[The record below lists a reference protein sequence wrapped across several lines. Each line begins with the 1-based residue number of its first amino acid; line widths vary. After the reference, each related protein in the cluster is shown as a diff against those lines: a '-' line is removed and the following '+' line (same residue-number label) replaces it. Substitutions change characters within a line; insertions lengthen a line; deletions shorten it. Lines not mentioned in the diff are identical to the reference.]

1 MKQNVVL
8 IAAIVAL
15 AAPAA
20 ARAQTG
26 VDAFHGFVS
35 VNGGYQMTAN
45 DFSDGAVF
53 HENSEDGRFDAA
65 YGVPTG
71 RTFAVSGGG
80 RVWRWLGV
88 GAGFSRFSQSTTA
101 TLTGS
106 VPHPFFFNRPRA
118 FGSDI
123 TGLKREELALN
134 LQLRAVV
141 PVKQVEVSVFGGPSL
156 LRVKQAAVTSISY
169 RDQYP
174 YEEVLV
180 GAQQTTIDASGSGFN
195 AGIDVAVFF
204 ARQIGIGLSVQYA
217 GATLNLPSSGQGLTQ
232 IKAGGIQTGGGLRL
246 RF

>member
-1 MKQNVVL
+1 MKQHVVL
-8 IAAIVAL
+8 VAAIAVL

-20 ARAQTG
+20 ARAQAG
-26 VDAFHGFVS
+26 VDAFRGFVS
-35 VNGGYQMTAN
+35 VNGGYQMTSN
-45 DFSDGAVF
+45 DFTDGAVF
-53 HENSEDGRFDAA
+53 RENSEDGRFDAA
-65 YGVPTG
+65 YGVPRG

-88 GAGFSRFSQSTTA
+88 GAGFSRYSQSTTA
-101 TLTGS
+101 TLTGA

-134 LQLRAVV
+134 FQLRAVV

-169 RDQYP
+169 RDEYP

-180 GAQQTTIDASGSGFN
+180 GAQQTTIDASGPGFN
-195 AGIDVAVFF
+195 AGMDVAVFF
-204 ARQIGIGLSVQYA
+204 ARQIGVGLSVQYA
-217 GATLNLPSSGQGLTQ
+217 GATLNLPSSGEGLAQ